1 MHSSHLFR
9 CALLLLGGFAVDA
22 FALVSGKV
30 FDRSGRPLAGVVVH
44 QVAAD
49 ASDTTDAQGT
59 WSLGTATVGVREA
72 SPSEISATLRGS
84 SLRIILPESSP
95 ILVEVL
101 TVDGRRLP
109 VLRSVGQAG
118 TNDFALEPSSL
129 RPSGRLRIQTNRGI
143 VLVSS
148 VLRRTD
154 LSEPVAFRSAEV
166 LDTLVFGKVGYET
179 VRRPMPAGQDTFLVV
194 LDSSL
199 ATPSGLWTSILS
211 STANSVAWSA
221 VAGATSYQVRRCS
234 YSGTVCTDTSVTNLG
249 DVQHGLAVGSI
260 VRVRVRALRQD
271 LSSAWSEE
279 LVVRRSPAAPLSRG
293 KIQDTLPAFVLPS
306 LVSVTVPGWRS
317 LRSVRAYNEATPFQD
332 TLLTPDS
339 TIVLRVGGNALPV
352 FDTAWIRVV
361 ALDSLGDS
369 GVCRIRVTERSL
381 SVVLMPRDTVLPVG
395 SFGAITLRVHAASKA
410 GIASVMFGNRL
421 LSGVDGVYKVE
432 ADPMLGRTSYPVVVT
447 DLAGAIAR
455 DTFQVVRLR
464 DSISP
469 SIVRAMGV
477 GGGPRQ
483 WEKFFN
489 ATFIIT
495 DDHSVSSV
503 TINGIRVTPTGK
515 TYTRSIPLE
524 AGSNRVVV
532 TALDEYGNMA
542 MDSFTV
548 ETFLK
553 DRDGNSLKFGR
564 MPDARMWTLQNLR
577 TLPSASS
584 VGTGGEASCVKD
596 SCAKYGRQYSWAMAM
611 DLPALCDSSS
621 CIQADSL
628 KHRGLCPSGWHVPTS
643 KDWSFLLSNTVV
655 GAPDSIAA
663 YRLMSTSTEGKWLS
677 WSNYTCAPASYTER
691 DFSGT
696 DKYGFTLLPTNP
708 GAKGGPCGSGGD
720 SFARYW
726 RATEASAKNAA
737 TTVWNGKV
745 EHLAAPKTSPS
756 VLRCVAD

>member
-1 MHSSHLFR
+1 MHSSPLLR
-9 CALLLLGGFAVDA
+9 CAFLLLGGFAVDA

-30 FDRSGRPLAGVVVH
+30 LDRSGRPLAGVVVH
-44 QVAAD
+44 QVVAD

-84 SLRIILPESSP
+84 SLRVMLPESSP

-109 VLRSVGQAG
+109 VLRAVGQAG
-118 TNDFALEPSSL
+118 SNDFALDPSSL
-129 RPSGRLRIQTNRGI
+129 RPSGRLRIQTNSGI

-148 VLRRTD
+148 VVRRTD
-154 LSEPVAFRSAEV
+154 LSELVAFRSAEV

-179 VRRPMPAGQDTFLVV
+179 VRRPMVAGQDTFLVV
-194 LDSSL
+194 LDSAL

-211 STANSVAWSA
+211 SSASSVAWSA
-221 VAGATSYQVRRCS
+221 VTGATSYQVRRCS
-234 YSGTVCTDTSVTNLG
+234 YSGSVCTDTSVTNPG
-249 DVQHGLAVGSI
+249 YVQHGLAEGSI

-279 LVVRRSPAAPLSRG
+279 LVVHRPPAAPLSRD
-293 KIQDTLPAFVLPS
+293 KIQDTLPAFALPG
-306 LVSVTVPGWRS
+306 LVTVTVPGWRS
-317 LRSVRAYNEATPFQD
+317 LRSVRAYSEATPFQD
-332 TLLTPDS
+332 TLLPPDS

-381 SVVLMPRDTVLPVG
+381 SVVLMPRDTVVAYGTTSLTV
-395 SFGAITLRVHAASKA
+395 RVLAESKT
-410 GIASVMFGNRL
+410 GIASVTIGGNL
-421 LSGVDGVYKVE
+421 VSGSAGAFQRDVALVVGKN
-432 ADPMLGRTSYPVVVT
+432 AIPVLVT

-469 SIVRAMGV
+469 SIVRNVGV
-477 GGGPRQ
+477 GGGPRA
-483 WEKFFN
+483 WVKTFN
-489 ATFIIT
+489 ATFTII
-495 DDHSVSSV
+495 DESSVRSV
-503 TINGIRVTPTGK
+503 TINGTPVTPTGN

-532 TALDEYGNMA
+532 TAVDGAGNVTT
-542 MDSFTV
+542 DSFTI

-553 DRDGNSLKFGR
+553 DRDGNTLKFGR
-564 MPDARMWTLQNLR
+564 MLDGRMWTLQNLH
-577 TLPSASS
+577 TIPSASS
-584 VGTGGEASCVKD
+584 VGTGKQASCVKD

-611 DLPALCDSSS
+611 DLPATCDEVS
-621 CIQADSL
+621 CAQKDSL
-628 KHRGLCPSGWHVPTS
+628 SHQGLCPSGWHLPTG
-643 KDWSFLLSNTVV
+643 KEWSNLVAYAAT
-655 GAPDSIAA
+655 GASDSIGAS
-663 YRLMSTSTEGKWLS
+663 RLMSTTAEGKWLS
-677 WSNYTCAPASYTER
+677 WSDYTCAPASYTER
-691 DFSGT
+691 NFSGT
-696 DKYGFTLLPTNP
+696 NQYGFTLLPTNP

-726 RATEASAKNAA
+726 RATEATGTTAA

-745 EHLAAPKTSPS
+745 EHLTSPKTSAS
-756 VLRCVAD
+756 VLRCVAN